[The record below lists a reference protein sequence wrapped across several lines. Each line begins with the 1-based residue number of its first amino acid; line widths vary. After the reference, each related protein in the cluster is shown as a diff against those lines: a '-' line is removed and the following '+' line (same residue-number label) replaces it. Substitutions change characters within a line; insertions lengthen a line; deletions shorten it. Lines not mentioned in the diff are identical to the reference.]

1 LLGALAS
8 GTVAGAGR
16 RAGSLSESGLW
27 AAFAMGTVV
36 IACGWVWGAVLV
48 AYFVASSLVT
58 RLGAARKAARTE
70 SVLPDSGGRS
80 ARQVAANGGVYTS
93 LLVLSALTG
102 DPRLP
107 VAALGAIAAAAADT
121 WATEIGTLWGGTPRM
136 ILTGRVMAPGASGGV
151 TLAGTAASIGVAAL
165 VAVGAMWVV
174 PSSAVAPTGAA
185 LAVLVGGIGG
195 SIADSVLGATL
206 QSKRWCEQCRTWTE
220 RRVHTCLY
228 RTQHASGLRW
238 MNNDMVNLL
247 ATVAGAAL
255 AFAMVAG
262 ALPR

>member
-1 LLGALAS
+1 
-8 GTVAGAGR
+8 
-16 RAGSLSESGLW
+16 
-27 AAFAMGTVV
+27 MGTVV

-58 RLGAARKAARTE
+58 RLGAVRKAARTE
-70 SVLPDSGGRS
+70 SVLPDSSGRS
-80 ARQVAANGGVYTS
+80 ARQVAANGGVYAS

-136 ILTGRVMAPGASGGV
+136 ILTGRVMAPGSSGGV
-151 TLAGTAASIGVAAL
+151 TLVGTAASFGAAAL
-165 VAVGAMWVV
+165 IAVGAIWVV
-174 PSSAVAPTGAA
+174 PSAAAHAGAAVA
-185 LAVLVGGIGG
+185 VFVGGIGG

-220 RRVHTCLY
+220 RRVHTCQY

-247 ATVAGAAL
+247 ATVIGAAL
-255 AFAMVAG
+255 AFAMVAD